1 MAQRIVMVRRVRYA
15 PALRPHRPDTI
26 MHSRIDHLELTT
38 TAPIQFIDITQQVR
52 QQVRA
57 AGLRDGL
64 VTLISRHT
72 TARVN
77 LNEREERLQE
87 DMVTFLKR
95 LVPRDGDYGH
105 NIAPVDDRDNA
116 HAHLIGLF
124 ANASES
130 IPVADGELLLGEWQS
145 VFFVELDGPRA
156 TRQVTLQFLGT
167 F

>member
-1 MAQRIVMVRRVRYA
+1 MN
-15 PALRPHRPDTI
+15 AL
-26 MHSRIDHLELTT
+26 IDHIQLATT
-38 TAPIQFIDITQQVR
+38 EPIQLIDITAAVR
-52 QQVRA
+52 ERLA
-57 AGLRDGL
+57 ASGLRDGV

-77 LNEREERLQE
+77 LNEREERLQQ

-145 VFFVELDGPRA
+145 VFFVELDGPRPK
-156 TRQVTLQFLGT
+156 RQVMVQLLGS